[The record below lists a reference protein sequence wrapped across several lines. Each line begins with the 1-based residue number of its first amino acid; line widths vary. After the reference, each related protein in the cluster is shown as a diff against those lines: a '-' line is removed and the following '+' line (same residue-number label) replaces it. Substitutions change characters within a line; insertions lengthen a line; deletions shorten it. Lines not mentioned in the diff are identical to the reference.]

1 MEYLLVTKRLA
12 DEKPEVRFPVTFDFP
27 PWKADKINKLS
38 RYSNWKAINI
48 AFSAIRIISY
58 RIQQDGEVG
67 VTKKLSHY
75 LRTEAQLCSSPA
87 VPCSSS
93 LPRVPRGHLGAEA
106 HRHPELE
113 FLLRHLSFHLDTL
126 KSQVLQRN
134 SCSLSIALRA
144 AKRRSFVLN
153 LRGQGKGP
161 SSQVSKGSRRKS
173 RAQVSSVVIMSTEHS
188 PDLHRS
194 QLHLAF

>member
-1 MEYLLVTKRLA
+1 MTKRLA

-27 PWKADKINKLS
+27 PWRADKINKLS

-48 AFSAIRIISY
+48 TFSAIRIISY
-58 RIQQDGEVG
+58 RIQRDGEVG

-106 HRHPELE
+106 HRHPVSFKAPQFSFRYFKKPGSPEE
-113 FLLRHLSFHLDTL
+113 FLLPKYRI
-126 KSQVLQRN
+126 KS
-134 SCSLSIALRA
+134 C
-144 AKRRSFVLN
+144 
-153 LRGQGKGP
+153 
-161 SSQVSKGSRRKS
+161 
-173 RAQVSSVVIMSTEHS
+173 
-188 PDLHRS
+188 
-194 QLHLAF
+194 